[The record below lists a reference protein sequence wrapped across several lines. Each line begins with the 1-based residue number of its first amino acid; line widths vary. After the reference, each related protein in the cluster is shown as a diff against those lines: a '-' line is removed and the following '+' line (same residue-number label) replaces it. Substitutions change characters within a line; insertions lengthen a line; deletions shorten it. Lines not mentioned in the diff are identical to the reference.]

1 MAATPYPGYPTM
13 RTRSPAAQRELG
25 KPSRMAATPYPGYPT
40 MRTPPYPGY
49 PTMRTRSPA
58 ERSASRGNLPGWRL
72 RLIRATQRCVPVAR
86 LSAALAWETFPDGG
100 YALSGLPND
109 AYP

>member
-1 MAATPYPGYPTM
+1 MAAT
-13 RTRSPAAQRELG
+13 
-25 KPSRMAATPYPGYPT
+25 
-40 MRTPPYPGY
+40 PYPGY

-109 AYP
+109 ASREPDGLPVPVARLSAARAGETFPDGGYALSGLPNDAYP

>member
-1 MAATPYPGYPTM
+1 MATTPYPGYPTI
-13 RTRSPAAQRELG
+13 RTRSL
-25 KPSRMAATPYPGYPT
+25 
-40 MRTPPYPGY
+40 
-49 PTMRTRSPA
+49 A

-72 RLIRATQRCVPVAR
+72 RLIRATQRNVPVVW
-86 LSAALAWETFPDGG
+86 LSAAQAGETFPDGG

>member
-13 RTRSPAAQRELG
+13 RTRSPAAQREPG

-40 MRTPPYPGY
+40 MRT
-49 PTMRTRSPA
+49 RSPA
-58 ERSASRGNLPGWRL
+58 ERCACLGN
-72 RLIRATQRCVPVAR
+72 
-86 LSAALAWETFPDGG
+86 ALAWETLPDGG

>member
-1 MAATPYPGYPTM
+1 MAAT
-13 RTRSPAAQRELG
+13 
-25 KPSRMAATPYPGYPT
+25 
-40 MRTPPYPGY
+40 PYPGY

-58 ERSASRGNLPGWRL
+58 ERSASRG
-72 RLIRATQRCVPVAR
+72 
-86 LSAALAWETFPDGG
+86 TFPDSS

>member
-13 RTRSPAAQRELG
+13 RTRSPAAQRE
-25 KPSRMAATPYPGYPT
+25 P
-40 MRTPPYPGY
+40 
-49 PTMRTRSPA
+49 
-58 ERSASRGNLPGWRL
+58 GNLPGWRL

-86 LSAALAWETFPDGG
+86 LSAALAGETFPDGG

>member
-13 RTRSPAAQRELG
+13 RTRSPAG
-25 KPSRMAATPYPGYPT
+25 AA
-40 MRTPPYPGY
+40 
-49 PTMRTRSPA
+49 
-58 ERSASRGNLPGWRL
+58 
-72 RLIRATQRCVPVAR
+72 RAG
-86 LSAALAWETFPDGG
+86 ETFPDGG

>member
-1 MAATPYPGYPTM
+1 P
-13 RTRSPAAQRELG
+13 G

-40 MRTPPYPGY
+40 MRTCSPAERSACLGNLARMAATPYPGY

-58 ERSASRGNLPGWRL
+58 ERCACLGNLAGWRL

-86 LSAALAWETFPDGG
+86 LSAARAG
-100 YALSGLPND
+100 
-109 AYP
+109 

>member
-13 RTRSPAAQRELG
+13 RTRSPAAQREPG

-40 MRTPPYPGY
+40 MR
-49 PTMRTRSPA
+49 
-58 ERSASRGNLPGWRL
+58 
-72 RLIRATQRCVPVAR
+72 VPVAR
-86 LSAALAWETFPDGG
+86 LSAALAGETFPDGG

>member
-40 MRTPPYPGY
+40 MRT
-49 PTMRTRSPA
+49 RSPA
-58 ERSASRGNLPGWRL
+58 ERSACRGNLPGWRL
-72 RLIRATQRCVPVAR
+72 HLIRATQRCVPVAR
-86 LSAALAWETFPDGG
+86 LSAARAGETFPDGG
-100 YALSGLPND
+100 YTLSGLPND
-109 AYP
+109 AHP

>member
-13 RTRSPAAQRELG
+13 RTRSPAAQREPG

-40 MRTPPYPGY
+40 MRT
-49 PTMRTRSPA
+49 RSPA
-58 ERSASRGNLPGWRL
+58 ERSACRGNLPGWRL

-86 LSAALAWETFPDGG
+86 LS
-100 YALSGLPND
+100 
-109 AYP
+109 

>member
-13 RTRSPAAQRELG
+13 RTRSPAAQREPG

-40 MRTPPYPGY
+40 MRT
-49 PTMRTRSPA
+49 RSPA
-58 ERSASRGNLPGWRL
+58 ERSACR
-72 RLIRATQRCVPVAR
+72 
-86 LSAALAWETFPDGG
+86 ETFPDGG

>member
-13 RTRSPAAQRELG
+13 RTRSPAERCACLGNLRLPG
-25 KPSRMAATPYPGYPT
+25 KPCRMAAT
-40 MRTPPYPGY
+40 PYPGY

-58 ERSASRGNLPGWRL
+58 ERSASR
-72 RLIRATQRCVPVAR
+72 V
-86 LSAALAWETFPDGG
+86 TFPDSG
-100 YALSGLPND
+100 YALSGLLND